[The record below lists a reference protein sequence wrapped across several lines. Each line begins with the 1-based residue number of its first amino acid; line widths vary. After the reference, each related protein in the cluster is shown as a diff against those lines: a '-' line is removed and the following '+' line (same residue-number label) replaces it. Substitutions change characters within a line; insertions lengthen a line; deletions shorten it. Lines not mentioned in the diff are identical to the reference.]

1 MILWRS
7 WRHLLCL
14 VLRWVMSGFSPPRA
28 AAAEKAMPPVLV
40 LPCAISLS
48 KHSGSGFF
56 AQRLAASVFD
66 RGADPIDRVNITR
79 AVVVFTS
86 ARPPDGLIR
95 GRRSA
100 VLSVIER
107 IWHMGKNKDIR
118 EAVEAELTFDPLV
131 ADPRRQR
138 RHGGHQGEHGDADR
152 SRPYLARARRGRR
165 CRMGGQRRLRRQRRA
180 H

>member
-1 MILWRS
+1 
-7 WRHLLCL
+7 
-14 VLRWVMSGFSPPRA
+14 
-28 AAAEKAMPPVLV
+28 MPPVLV

-66 RGADPIDRVNITR
+66 RGADPIERVNITR

-131 ADPRRQR
+131 DATDIR
-138 RHGGHQGEHGDADR
+138 HQGEYGDADR
-152 SRPYLARARRGRR
+152 PRPHLA
-165 CRMGGQRRLRRQRRA
+165 
-180 H
+180 